1 MNLRILFFLQ
11 GPKAYPISVFSHSG
25 RKPSTRGVVAPSAQ
39 PANGT
44 HPLTA
49 VLQALAPSV
58 PHQPPPIPLHLL
70 RIKILFLCIHSPL
83 TRFFLCL
90 GRGRSLCARTISFMI
105 PSHSETH
112 LGASQPVGTVRSS

>member
-11 GPKAYPISVFSHSG
+11 GPKAYPISVSSHSG
-25 RKPSTRGVVAPSAQ
+25 RKPSTRGVVAPTAQ

-58 PHQPPPIPLHLL
+58 PHQPPPTPLHLL
-70 RIKILFLCIHSPL
+70 TIKILFLCIH
-83 TRFFLCL
+83 TRLGSFYVLVVGGPYARAQFFHD
-90 GRGRSLCARTISFMI
+90 SI
-105 PSHSETH
+105 P
-112 LGASQPVGTVRSS
+112 